1 MLEKIEGGRVA
12 RTEENGLQSQT
23 RENQWGRRAGRR
35 VRDTGL
41 EGKGGADRET
51 PRKDPRPYSAGMHK
65 GCLSSRAGGERKE
78 AKKSPS
84 PGGTGCV
91 GEGR

>member
-12 RTEENGLQSQT
+12 RTEENGLQQESQT

-35 VRDTGL
+35 VPDTGL

-51 PRKDPRPYSAGMHK
+51 P
-65 GCLSSRAGGERKE
+65 
-78 AKKSPS
+78 
-84 PGGTGCV
+84 
-91 GEGR
+91 